1 MGRVSLDTSEGSGSA
16 TSVLVSTRTAS
27 DSVSTIHFETHRFS
41 VASVSPGWRF
51 DRWEVCSASVSSSG
65 GSADPVYGSWAFLS
79 SSAPYDAEFPV
90 DVTLVWAGVV
100 HTTDVYTKVRA
111 VFVEDTPPAT
121 ATVTVLADPADA
133 GTVAGGGQYQVGA
146 VCTITATPGNG
157 CRFVKWESGSQ
168 STTVNPHSFSVSGS
182 VTWTAKFRRYTQL
195 LLHGASGTLLHG
207 SSGALLHDA

>member
-27 DSVSTIHFETHRFS
+27 NSVSTVHYETHRFS

-51 DRWEVCSASVSSSG
+51 VRWEACSASVS
-65 GSADPVYGSWAFLS
+65 GSADPVYGPWTSLS
-79 SSAPYDAEFPV
+79 SSAPYDAEFQV
-90 DVTLVWAGVV
+90 DSTLIWAGTVL
-100 HTTDVYTKVRA
+100 TDNTYTKVRA
-111 VFVEDTPPAT
+111 VFVKDAPPVT

-207 SSGALLHDA
+207 SSGTLLHDA